1 MRVIFFIFYMYYIER
16 KCNLSGI
23 VFPVRETDHSKVYY
37 RSSDDQLR
45 LGLFLRCSYFL
56 DKSEARVLI
65 NCVLIKRI
73 ECKGAF
79 KYDNT
84 PRGGALKI
92 P

>member
-1 MRVIFFIFYMYYIER
+1 MGLF
-16 KCNLSGI
+16 
-23 VFPVRETDHSKVYY
+23 FPVRETDHSKVYY
-37 RSSDDQLR
+37 RSSEDQLR
-45 LGLFLRCSYFL
+45 LSFFLRYSYFL

-65 NCVLIKRI
+65 NCDLIKRI

-92 P
+92 L